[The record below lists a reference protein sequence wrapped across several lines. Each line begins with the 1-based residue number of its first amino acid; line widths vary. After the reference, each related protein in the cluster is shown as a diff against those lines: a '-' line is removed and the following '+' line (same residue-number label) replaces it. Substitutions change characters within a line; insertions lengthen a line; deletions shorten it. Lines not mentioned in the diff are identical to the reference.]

1 MDTITLTS
9 VLKKEPEGSIAP
21 GLVLRMPDTEHE
33 LSRLGGQEGGQSMLS
48 GGISQSEALKEPTSS
63 CVLN

>member
-33 LSRLGGQEGGQSMLS
+33 LSRLGGQEGGAIRAEWGYFSIR
-48 GGISQSEALKEPTSS
+48 GPEEPTSS